1 MDHLVESM
9 YEEWLQ
15 HSLTELTLDLLE
27 SNLTHEDSALR
38 LNQQIINNI
47 YSIRQ
52 HLQHQHPQDDG
63 HEVMNDVFD
72 FLFSERE
79 RDFNDG
85 TSTTEYEDVK
95 VTLTPEQFSKL
106 HKVKVTGQNISSYD
120 QHNCH
125 ICIESFAKGD
135 ALVQL
140 PCLHSFHE
148 PCIRKWLCEEKVT
161 CPVCRMD
168 IRN

>member
-1 MDHLVESM
+1 MDNLVESV

-27 SNLTHEDSALR
+27 SNLDHGDSALR

-47 YSIRQ
+47 SSIRQ
-52 HLQHQHPQDDG
+52 HLQLQHNHPQFDG
-63 HEVMNDVFD
+63 QEVMNDVFD
-72 FLFSERE
+72 FLFSER
-79 RDFNDG
+79 DDG
-85 TSTTEYEDVK
+85 TTTTTDYEDVK

-106 HKVKVTGQNISSYD
+106 RKVKVTNQNISSYD
-120 QHNCH
+120 QNNCH
-125 ICIESFAKGD
+125 ICIESFTKD
-135 ALVQL
+135 DVLVQL

-148 PCIRKWLCEEKVT
+148 LCIRKWLCEEKVT

-168 IRN
+168 IRK